1 MDLHASLSDPDRYK
15 LYIEKLHSK
24 YALTSELYS
33 LEQGGVSLASMA
45 IHAKDLSR
53 TLARTIE
60 RGNYRFSPARI
71 EEIQV
76 EGKTRAV
83 FRYPL
88 IDRIVHGTIS
98 DLIEEVTC
106 PLLSDRLY
114 SYRPGVSWLQ
124 PGFDLA
130 GHVRSANVAASD
142 PKERG
147 LYVLRRDIHAYTD
160 SIPVHES
167 SSVWPKLRSALTN
180 GNGGVKQQDWELV
193 ERVVRPVVK
202 TEDGRLFRQERGVP
216 TGQPISCVMFN
227 FYLSDLDHE
236 MAAIPGSFYARYSD
250 DILFAHPD
258 PRVVNEADALMEE
271 CIHESELSLNHEK
284 NRNLYLNVAG
294 RSDGTA
300 WKGTSGITFVGAQV
314 TARGTI
320 SLGRSKQ
327 RHLLREI
334 RIRALRTARG
344 LSGRDTNTVG
354 RAVCEVINRVLAGD
368 GGPFQQ
374 RSASLVRRAIT
385 NREQLAQLDYW
396 LARIVVQAVT
406 GDPSVRGFR
415 KVPYSR
421 IRDDWKLVSLL
432 HSRNRWGR

>member
-1 MDLHASLSDPDRYK
+1 VDLHACLSDLHRYK
-15 LYIEKLHSK
+15 VHIEKLHSK
-24 YALTSELYS
+24 DAPTSELYT
-33 LEQGGVSLASMA
+33 LEQDGVSLASMA
-45 IHAKDLSR
+45 IHAKDLTR

-60 RGNYRFSPARI
+60 RGDYRFSPARI

-98 DLIEEVTC
+98 DLIEEVTR

-124 PGFDLA
+124 PGFDYA
-130 GHVRSANVAASD
+130 RFVRSANKAASN

-167 SSVWPKLRSALTN
+167 SILWPKLHSALTN
-180 GNGGVKQQDWELV
+180 GNGTVKEKDWELV
-193 ERVVRPVVK
+193 ERVVRPVV
-202 TEDGRLFRQERGVP
+202 EAGDGSLFRQEQGVP
-216 TGQPISCVMFN
+216 TGQPISCVLFN

-250 DILFAHPD
+250 DILFSHPD
-258 PRVVNEADALMEE
+258 SRVVEEADKLMEE
-271 CIHESELSLNHEK
+271 CIHEYGLSLNHEK
-284 NRNLYLNVAG
+284 SRNLYLNVPG
-294 RSDGTA
+294 RSDGIA
-300 WKGTSGITFVGAQV
+300 WKGTSGVGFVGAQV
-314 TARGTI
+314 MARGAI
-320 SLGRSKQ
+320 SLGRNKQ

-334 RIRALRTARG
+334 RTRALRTARG

-354 RAVCEVINRVLAGD
+354 RAVCEVINRVLVGD
-368 GGPFQQ
+368 GGALQQ

-406 GDPSVRGFR
+406 GDPTVRGFR

-421 IRDDWKLVSLL
+421 IREDWRLVSLL